1 MDIKDAFL
9 TEGEIQ
15 DSMDLTLER
24 FNMESGDPISDFPHM
39 VEAYNDMNAEQVL
52 KFMAWF
58 ESNLQ
63 HDAINMYLLWREA
76 RVELTNRL
84 PKAKT
89 CEHQWAD
96 AKNHIVSTGEVCG
109 LCYAYKP

>member
-9 TEGEIQ
+9 TDEETQ
-15 DSMDLTLER
+15 NSLDSTLER
-24 FNMESGDPISDFPHM
+24 FNMDSGDPISELPYM
-39 VEAYNDMNAEQVL
+39 VEAYHDLSAEQVL

-63 HDAINMYLLWREA
+63 RDALNMYLLWREA
-76 RVELTNRL
+76 RVELSNRL

-89 CEHQWAD
+89 CEHQWTD

>member
-9 TEGEIQ
+9 TPEEIQ
-15 DSMDLTLER
+15 DSVDSTLER
-24 FNMESGDPISDFPHM
+24 FDMDSGDPISVFPHM
-39 VEAYNDMNAEQVL
+39 VAVHDDLNTEQVL

-63 HDAINMYLLWREA
+63 RDALNMYLLWREA
-76 RVELTNRL
+76 RIELTNRL
-84 PKAKT
+84 PKVNG